1 MLDFI
6 QNAFRTL
13 YNVEA
18 VVRYG
23 GTFIVC
29 AFVYVETGLF
39 VGFFLP
45 GDSLLVTAGIFA
57 AAGQLKLAALL
68 LFVTLCAVAG
78 DQTNYFICRKAG
90 QALYRREDSLF
101 FKKKHLQRAHEF
113 YEKHGPKMLI
123 LARFIPIVRTFAPAV
138 AGAAAMRYRRFL
150 TYSVIGGILWVQ
162 GMILTGFFLGSVVPN
177 IGKRI
182 HLVIALVI
190 FISLLPAIFEILR
203 SRLKKHKA

>member
-1 MLDFI
+1 
-6 QNAFRTL
+6 
-13 YNVEA
+13 
-18 VVRYG
+18 
-23 GTFIVC
+23 
-29 AFVYVETGLF
+29 
-39 VGFFLP
+39 
-45 GDSLLVTAGIFA
+45 
-57 AAGQLKLAALL
+57 
-68 LFVTLCAVAG
+68 
-78 DQTNYFICRKAG
+78 
-90 QALYRREDSLF
+90 
-101 FKKKHLQRAHEF
+101 
-113 YEKHGPKMLI
+113 MLI